1 MKYLGMSL
9 TVYVQALC
17 EQNYETFIKEIKEE
31 QNKWKDISC
40 SWIKRQYCQDVS
52 FLNKKNAMQFQS
64 KSIMLWISTN

>member
-40 SWIKRQYCQDVS
+40 SWIKR
-52 FLNKKNAMQFQS
+52 
-64 KSIMLWISTN
+64 